1 MTCNVI
7 KLLAKLM
14 SLRISVKSIQQAS
27 VTLRHTSSY
36 SGGLQGELACPAG
49 FSFCIARQRRTLKYV
64 LRMRPRENQA
74 GDDTSLITDFA
85 LPLYKC
91 LVW

>member
-49 FSFCIARQRRTLKYV
+49 FSFCIAR
-64 LRMRPRENQA
+64 
-74 GDDTSLITDFA
+74 
-85 LPLYKC
+85 
-91 LVW
+91 